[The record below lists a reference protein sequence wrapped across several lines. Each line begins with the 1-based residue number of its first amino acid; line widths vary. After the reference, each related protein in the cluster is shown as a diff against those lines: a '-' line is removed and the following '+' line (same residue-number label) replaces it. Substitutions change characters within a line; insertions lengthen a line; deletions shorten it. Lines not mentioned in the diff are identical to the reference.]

1 MYCNM
6 QVKEILKK
14 SLNIRSYIIALC
26 LVYCIAPSF
35 IYAASGDDVV
45 WKKAN
50 NFYAQ
55 KQYDSAEYY
64 YSSLLKKYPENAMI
78 RYNMGNVSFRL
89 NKVGAAVL
97 HYQKAALLD
106 PRNKEIKDNLLLAKG
121 RVLNPVPEAVPIF
134 FVRWWNGLLHLFN
147 TDTWAIIT
155 FIAFLVVLGLIW
167 YARVKKEQFAH
178 AGRWLSLSAV
188 CLIICACMTWFTHE
202 SFANSDMAVVLGPS
216 VNLLEAP
223 RASGKVLGALPEGK
237 VIEVYI
243 EDGKFM
249 NVKLPNGRE
258 GWILSSSVEK
268 V

>member
-6 QVKEILKK
+6 QVKKSLKK
-14 SLNIRSYIIALC
+14 SLNTRSYIIALC
-26 LVYCIAPSF
+26 LVYFLAPLCL
-35 IYAASGDDVV
+35 YAASGDDVI

-50 NFYAQ
+50 NFYTQ

-64 YSSLLKKYPENAMI
+64 YGSLLKKYPKDAMI
-78 RYNMGNVSFRL
+78 QYNMGNASFRL

-106 PRNKEIKDNLLLAKG
+106 PGNKEIKDNLLLAKG
-121 RVLNPVPEAVPIF
+121 RVLNPLPEATPIF
-134 FVRWWNGLLHLFN
+134 FVRWWNGLLQLFS
-147 TDTWAIIT
+147 TDTWATIT
-155 FIAFLVVLGLIW
+155 FIIFLIVLGLVW

-178 AGRWLSLSAV
+178 AGRWLSLSVV

-202 SFANSDMAVVLGPS
+202 PFANSDMAVVQEPS
-216 VNLLEAP
+216 VNLLDAP
-223 RASGKVLGALPEGK
+223 RASGKVLGALPEGT
-237 VIEVYI
+237 VIEVYA
-243 EDGKFM
+243 EEGNFM

-258 GWILSSSVEK
+258 GWVLSSSVEK

>member
-1 MYCNM
+1 MYWNM

-14 SLNIRSYIIALC
+14 SLSIRSYIIALY
-26 LVYCIAPSF
+26 LVFCAIPNYT
-35 IYAASGDDVV
+35 YAASGDDVV

-50 NFYAQ
+50 NFYVQ
-55 KQYDSAEYY
+55 KQYDSAAYY
-64 YSSLLKKYPENAMI
+64 YNILLKKYPENAMI

-89 NKVGAAVL
+89 NKIGAAVL

-106 PRNKEIKDNLLLAKG
+106 PRNKEIQDNLLLAKG
-121 RVLNPVPEAVPIF
+121 RIQNPVPEATPIF
-134 FVRWWNGLLHLFN
+134 FVRWWNGFLQLFH

-155 FIAFLVVLGLIW
+155 FIAFLVVLCLVW
-167 YARVKKEQFAH
+167 YARVKKERFAH

-202 SFANSDMAVVLGPS
+202 WFANSDMAVVLEPS

-223 RASGKVLGALPEGK
+223 RVSAKVLGALPEGT

-243 EDGKFM
+243 ENGKFI